1 MRRIVYMVIAIMVL
15 AACERAPEMGTYK
28 KSAEVMYTTVTIT
41 VVADGPDVADRAIDA
56 AFAEIARLE
65 GLLSFWTETSEIAAL
80 NREAGRGPVRL
91 SDETY
96 EIVARAMEISRETDG
111 AFDGT
116 IGPVIR
122 EWDFKTQTLPDPEA
136 LARAIK
142 RVDYRRIRMDSAART
157 AYLESAEMSFDT
169 GGIAKGYAA
178 DRAVGALKANGIRA
192 GIVAV
197 AGDVRVFGTRQ
208 NGSRWRVGI
217 RDPRGEPEDL
227 IASID
232 LGGAGSDEAIS
243 TSGDYERYFVRDG
256 VRYHHLLDPRTG
268 MPAEG
273 SMSVTV
279 VAPKAVLTDGYATGV
294 FVLGPEKGIALLERL
309 GLGGVII
316 TADGRRL
323 VTRNLESRVDWI
335 DRAGE

>member
-1 MRRIVYMVIAIMVL
+1 
-15 AACERAPEMGTYK
+15 
-28 KSAEVMYTTVTIT
+28 
-41 VVADGPDVADRAIDA
+41 
-56 AFAEIARLE
+56 
-65 GLLSFWTETSEIAAL
+65 
-80 NREAGRGPVRL
+80 
-91 SDETY
+91 
-96 EIVARAMEISRETDG
+96 
-111 AFDGT
+111 
-116 IGPVIR
+116 
-122 EWDFKTQTLPDPEA
+122 
-136 LARAIK
+136 
-142 RVDYRRIRMDSAART
+142 
-157 AYLESAEMSFDT
+157 
-169 GGIAKGYAA
+169 
-178 DRAVGALKANGIRA
+178 
-192 GIVAV
+192 
-197 AGDVRVFGTRQ
+197 
-208 NGSRWRVGI
+208 VGI